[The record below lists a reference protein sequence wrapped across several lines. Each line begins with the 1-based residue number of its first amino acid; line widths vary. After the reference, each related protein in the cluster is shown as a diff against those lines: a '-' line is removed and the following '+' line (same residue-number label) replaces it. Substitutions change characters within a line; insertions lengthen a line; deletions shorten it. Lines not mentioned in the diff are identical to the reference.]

1 MSDDSKYSSKPSMN
15 KNNPPLILA
24 VFILSVLL
32 GVLQGV
38 VVNYWYNRNISLIK
52 QIQAKDETY
61 RLEQLLDQ
69 NYPR

>member
-1 MSDDSKYSSKPSMN
+1 MN

-69 NYPR
+69 NYAR